1 MQSSVYSKLT
11 ILKGNFTF
19 SESSELYIEIQ
30 LGVILN
36 LVWKLHSYVGYTI
49 FLWFRTSWWYPL
61 FVTFFSECMLF
72 MSWDELSFVYIEFHR
87 IFECHQSFFFFSFFF
102 FENLKLNHIFRHGQ
116 YFMDEYHFENFFYEF
131 NIDSTIFNMIM
142 WHDDIMISTRTYFRL
157 ENLQRQSKVY
167 AKARLRIC
175 ESLAAKVSGI
185 INGKWNSGPLEVLVW
200 NCILPTHAVHA
211 HVFLPLFSLIFSLSL

>member
-87 IFECHQSFFFFSFFF
+87 IFECHQSFFFSFFF
-102 FENLKLNHIFRHGQ
+102 FFVRKLKTES
-116 YFMDEYHFENFFYEF
+116 YFQTW
-131 NIDSTIFNMIM
+131 TIFYGWISLWKFLLRVQYRWYLQCSCDMMIRFLLG
-142 WHDDIMISTRTYFRL
+142 HILDLRTFRGNQKFML
-157 ENLQRQSKVY
+157 KPGPEFV
-167 AKARLRIC
+167 KA
-175 ESLAAKVSGI
+175 
-185 INGKWNSGPLEVLVW
+185 
-200 NCILPTHAVHA
+200 
-211 HVFLPLFSLIFSLSL
+211 